1 MFSNYFG
8 KGHERDKKFPFFKKR
23 IKMKKKKKKNKKKED
38 KNRKSLIKLNS
49 IKLES
54 IGSLQTLTS
63 LPHSLQRDP

>member
-8 KGHERDKKFPFFKKR
+8 KGHERDKKFSFFKKR
-23 IKMKKKKKKNKKKED
+23 IKMKKKKKKNKKKD

-54 IGSLQTLTS
+54 IGSLQTLNS